1 MKKFALIITVSL
13 SIFIGNQT
21 YAQTKK
27 VLLEVFSGAK
37 CGNCPMGAYTLDSL
51 LNIHPN
57 LVGVSLHSYFNP
69 DAMFFEEIDTI
80 GLAYAPGAPAGA
92 TNRIFWGEWDY
103 VAELMTDWGNRVE
116 SEIMQEAEVEI
127 SVSSVW
133 NSLDREISATIATEI
148 LTDLPMGDYRFSLYV
163 VEDSVSGI
171 GSGYDQINYYNNTIG
186 NPFYGMGNPITG
198 YVHKHV
204 VRAILPQA
212 WGQAGIIPSN
222 PLAGQN
228 FSTTINYIL
237 PNEFNE
243 NKIKLVA
250 FVNKYSEDH
259 LNDKVLNVE
268 EIPLIQTGTSVE
280 KNEKY
285 DIMHIYPN
293 PSNGLFEVTS
303 NLENTTCFI
312 YNSVGELVFEMR
324 VAERNILIN
333 LIDFSDGLY
342 IIVLKNAEQCISSK
356 IIINRNYR

>member
-1 MKKFALIITVSL
+1 MKKIALIITASL
-13 SIFIGNQT
+13 SILIGNET
-21 YAQTKK
+21 FAQTKK

-37 CGNCPMGAYTLDSL
+37 CGNCPMGTYTLDSL
-51 LNIHPN
+51 LNIYPN

-80 GLAYAPGAPAGA
+80 GLAYAPGAPLGT
-92 TNRIFWGEWDY
+92 TNRIYWGSWAY
-103 VAELMTDWGNRVE
+103 VAETMTNWGDRVQ
-116 SEIMQEAEVEI
+116 SEILQVPEISI
-127 SVSSVW
+127 SVSAMW
-133 NSLDREISATIATEI
+133 NSIDREISATISTEI
-148 LTDLPMGDYRFSLYV
+148 LSDLPTGDYRFSLYI
-163 VEDSVSGI
+163 VEDSVTGV
-171 GSGYDQINYYNNTIG
+171 GDGYDQTSYYNNMVG
-186 NPFYGMGNPITG
+186 NPFYGLGNPIVG

-222 PLAGQN
+222 PLTGQN
-228 FSTTINYIL
+228 FTTTINYIL
-237 PNEFNE
+237 PIEFNE

-250 FVNKYSEDH
+250 FVNKKSVDH
-259 LNDKVLNVE
+259 LSDKVLNVE
-268 EIPLIQTGTSVE
+268 EIPLIQTGTSIE
-280 KNEKY
+280 KNEKS

-312 YNSVGELVFEMR
+312 YNSVGKLVFEKR
-324 VAERNILIN
+324 VEESNILIN

-356 IIINRNYR
+356 IIINKNYR